1 MQQHNKSQDQN
12 TEKVKEI
19 PKWTRKYAQN
29 RMLTTFVV
37 IVMICLMSMVIGI
50 PLALTMLA
58 FMRGN
63 MILFWVCIAVSVAIF
78 ISLIILVSKFG
89 GKNRGLID
97 QRIDKWIYRKEGTAT
112 VPVPK
117 LTKKR
122 KWLGIV
128 DGVIIVICIGGS
140 MYLAAV
146 GYISCKY
153 VQPISAIV
161 IVPSS
166 VFQYFLQRPRF
177 GPVLLIF
184 PILYAIH
191 AILTVAGVPIF
202 FTGTLGI
209 VNMVIPLWGYMLLT
223 YAIGHVYSRYALK
236 KLKVLAHLE
245 GEAANEV

>member
-1 MQQHNKSQDQN
+1 MSTKQNQVPQN
-12 TEKVKEI
+12 TEKLKEI

-29 RMLTTFVV
+29 RTLTTFV
-37 IVMICLMSMVIGI
+37 ILVMICLMSMVIGV
-50 PLALTMLA
+50 PLALAMMA
-58 FMRGN
+58 FTREN
-63 MILFWVCIAVSVAIF
+63 MILFWACIAVSVAIL

-89 GKNRGLID
+89 GKNSGLID

-122 KWLGIV
+122 EWLGIV
-128 DGVIIVICIGGS
+128 SGVIISIFIGGS

-146 GYISCKY
+146 GYISYKY
-153 VQPISAIV
+153 VQPISAIF

-166 VFQYFLQRPRF
+166 FFGYFLQRPRF

-191 AILTVAGVPIF
+191 AILIVAGVPIF
-202 FTGTLGI
+202 FTGILGTF
-209 VNMVIPLWGYMLLT
+209 NMVIPLWGYMLLT

-236 KLKVLAHLE
+236 KLKGITHLE
-245 GEAANEV
+245 GDVANGD